1 MRTLILTATAFIL
14 LTSCATRAGT
24 STRPPD
30 RPTILATPTL
40 KPPDS
45 DLPAAG
51 ICGTA
56 TGTYATVTINRDTP
70 SPRCQ
75 HISPNQSL
83 RIINHT
89 DHPADIRLADHALTL
104 PPQTEGMIDQPFGDY
119 LAPGVHILE
128 ISTYP
133 GGGAALWLDR

>member
-1 MRTLILTATAFIL
+1 MRRLIAITIATIL

-24 STRPPD
+24 PTRPPD
-30 RPTILATPTL
+30 RPTTPAIPTL

-45 DLPAAG
+45 DLSAAG

-56 TGTYATVTINRDTP
+56 TSTVALVTINPDTP

-75 HISPNQSL
+75 HITPNQSL

-104 PPQTEGMIDQPFGDY
+104 PPQTEGSINQPFGDY
-119 LAPGVHILE
+119 LAPGVHVLE